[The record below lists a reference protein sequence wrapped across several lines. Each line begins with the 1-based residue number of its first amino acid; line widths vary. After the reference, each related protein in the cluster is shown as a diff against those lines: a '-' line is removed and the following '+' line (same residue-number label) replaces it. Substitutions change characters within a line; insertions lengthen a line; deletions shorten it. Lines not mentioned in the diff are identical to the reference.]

1 MTDCF
6 CAHSGDR
13 LSRRSLIR
21 AGLGGAGGLSL
32 AEVLRLRAHAA
43 EGRGESSPAPRDTA
57 VIFVLQEGGAS
68 QFETYDPKPLSPV
81 EIRGEFSPISTS
93 VPGVHFCDAMPHQ
106 ARLMHRLTVLR
117 SIHHP
122 STQHSS
128 SVHLVKT
135 GYYCRPEATENE
147 MPAVGACV
155 SRLRGPNARGV
166 PPYAVLHAAER
177 YDGGHYVGRG
187 FNPFLIRTTND
198 DMKLEFPRTTLVDGL
213 SDDRW
218 QDRRRLLA
226 DLDATRRVLDARGSA
241 EAVDEFR
248 RLAYDMISTPRAR
261 QAFDVEAEPAPLR
274 DRYGRNPIGQRMLL
288 ARRLVEHGVT
298 FLTVGTFNWDHHGD
312 LWRDMRKHGPMFDQA
327 TAALIDDLH
336 DRGLA
341 KRVLVV
347 VMGEFGREPK
357 ITAIN
362 GLPPGRDHWGN
373 AMSVALAGGGLKG
386 GQVIGAT
393 DANGGRP
400 IETPYRAEC
409 VLAHVYRHLGIDPSL
424 TFPDFRGRPR
434 HLLEIREPIRELA

>member
-1 MTDCF
+1 MTELSCV
-6 CAHSGDR
+6 SRDR
-13 LSRRSLIR
+13 WTSRRSLLR
-21 AGLGGAGGLSL
+21 AGLGGAAGLTL
-32 AEVLRLRAHAA
+32 ADVLRLRALSA
-43 EGRGESSPAPRDTA
+43 EGQGSAGVAARDTA

-81 EIRGEFSPISTS
+81 EIRGEFGSISTS

-106 ARLMHRLTVLR
+106 ARIMDRMTVLR

-147 MPAVGACV
+147 MPAVGACA
-155 SRLRGPNARGV
+155 SRLRGPRERGV
-166 PPYAVLHAAER
+166 PPYVVLHAAER

-198 DMKLEFPRTTLVDGL
+198 DMKLEFPRTTLVDGI
-213 SDDRW
+213 DEGHW
-218 QDRRRLLA
+218 QDRRRLLT

-261 QAFDVEAEPAPLR
+261 QAFDIEAEPAALR

-298 FLTVGTFNWDHHGD
+298 FLTVATFNWDHHGD
-312 LWRDMRKHGPMFDQA
+312 LWRDMRRHGPMFDQA
-327 TAALIDDLH
+327 AAALIDDLH

-341 KRVLVV
+341 ERVLVV

-357 ITAIN
+357 ITTIN

-373 AMSVALAGGGLKG
+373 LMSVALAGGGLRG
-386 GQVIGAT
+386 GQVIGAS
-393 DANGGRP
+393 DANGSRP
-400 IETPYRAEC
+400 IESPYRAEC
-409 VLAHVYRHLGIDPSL
+409 VLGHIYRHLGIDPSL

-434 HLLEIREPIRELA
+434 HLLEIREPIRELT